1 MANRQT
7 FLASLS
13 KSGLFFSKD
22 FQRKLW
28 RFWGI
33 SRAYKGSKPKG
44 SISKFFRG
52 PPPPF
57 GPTSDA
63 IEPYSTGSAAREGS
77 SAFTRRA
84 RALTS
89 NGGGWRVHC
98 GASVRVGR
106 SFNLARI
113 PIIGIQM
120 SAFIALAP
128 KRQRVITLIFLDKTR
143 TEKQQNSAS
152 FVRRGRPSRC
162 GT

>member
-1 MANRQT
+1 MATAKLFWRAFPN
-7 FLASLS
+7 LACFSPRIS
-13 KSGLFFSKD
+13 KESFGYFGEFQGLT
-22 FQRKLW
+22 R
-28 RFWGI
+28 
-33 SRAYKGSKPKG
+33 GSKPKG

-52 PPPPF
+52 PLPPF

-89 NGGGWRVHC
+89 HGGGWRVHC

-113 PIIGIQM
+113 PIIGRQM

-152 FVRRGRPSRC
+152 F
-162 GT
+162 

>member
-1 MANRQT
+1 MANRQA
-7 FLASLS
+7 FLPSLS

-28 RFWGI
+28 PFWGI
-33 SRAYKGSKPKG
+33 SRTYKGSKPKG
-44 SISKFFRG
+44 SISKFFRR
-52 PPPPF
+52 PLSPF

-63 IEPYSTGSAAREGS
+63 IEPYSRDFAAREGS

-89 NGGGWRVHC
+89 HGGGWRVQC

-113 PIIGIQM
+113 PIIGREM

-128 KRQRVITLIFLDKTR
+128 LLKGKGL
-143 TEKQQNSAS
+143 
-152 FVRRGRPSRC
+152 
-162 GT
+162 